1 MLGLLSPTSPAS
13 CVLDLIAAPNQ
24 RQGVKRHKRGGFDCN
39 GCPGC
44 NLLKRLERAPSC
56 QRHGLS
62 PQLSSALKRWHL
74 SALCLSKTL
83 PRKLIHL
90 HLPRQAC
97 VSCDRTAK
105 ISTSKANQGCVTL
118 GYMLVKLLALREK
131 AIRWLVFKRSVG
143 KSWDCD

>member
-74 SALCLSKTL
+74 SAPCLSKTL

-105 ISTSKANQGCVTL
+105 ISTSKGKPRLCHSWLHACQIFGTS
-118 GYMLVKLLALREK
+118 RESMWSFGGWSSSGLS
-131 AIRWLVFKRSVG
+131 ARA
-143 KSWDCD
+143 